1 MGILQARI
9 LEWVAMPCPPPGDLP
24 NPEIEPRSLALQAD
38 SLLFESPGKPM
49 PCYTCLIDAC
59 KIDLDSE
66 KVAYLHI
73 MFPWEG
79 GQQERVLKV
88 YAEVSRSTH
97 DLSLP

>member
-1 MGILQARI
+1 
-9 LEWVAMPCPPPGDLP
+9 MPCPPGDLP
-24 NPEIEPRSLALQAD
+24 NPGIEPKSPTLQAD
-38 SLLFESPGKPM
+38 SLLFESPGEPM
-49 PCYTCLIDAC
+49 LYYTCLIDAC

-79 GQQERVLKV
+79 GHPEKILKV
-88 YAEVSRSTH
+88 YGEVSRSTH

>member
-1 MGILQARI
+1 
-9 LEWVAMPCPPPGDLP
+9 
-24 NPEIEPRSLALQAD
+24 
-38 SLLFESPGKPM
+38 M